1 MYKPLE
7 SDLDCI
13 FILAGLLFFGIQEE
27 RQTLEKSTEKT
38 LKSPQNCKVRPG
50 CGSVVEISLL
60 AKKLSTY
67 LMNALL

>member
-27 RQTLEKSTEKT
+27 RQTLEKSTEQT
-38 LKSPQNCKVRPG
+38 LKSPQNC

-67 LMNALL
+67 LMNALF

>member
-1 MYKPLE
+1 MGDILQTNIFGTQRFSSRMYKPLE

-38 LKSPQNCKVRPG
+38 LKSPQNC
-50 CGSVVEISLL
+50 
-60 AKKLSTY
+60 
-67 LMNALL
+67 